1 MDEHTVEQSFEKL
14 EEIIAKMEDREIS
27 LTESFSLYKK
37 GMEELEYCSSKI
49 DETRKAVMAI
59 QQDGTKTVFEE
70 D

>member
-1 MDEHTVEQSFEKL
+1 MEERTVEESFEKL
-14 EEIIAKMEDREIS
+14 EEIISKMEAGDVS
-27 LTESFSLYKK
+27 LTDSFALYKK

-59 QQDGTKTVFEE
+59 QEDGSKAVFEE